1 MAYLNGQQAD
11 QARAAPAVGRSAVH
25 QVSLQVLGGLLIAAA
40 TGGVAVWGTS
50 LVLTERLQHLSEQV
64 SELGAS
70 VREMRRD
77 LYRPRYER
85 DKEAAAMPLLPAGR
99 P

>member
-1 MAYLNGQQAD
+1 MTYPTSQQAE
-11 QARAAPAVGRSAVH
+11 QGPAAPAAGRSAVH

-50 LVLTERLQHLSEQV
+50 LVLTERLTHLSEQV

-85 DKEAAAMPLLPAGR
+85 DKEAAVMPLLPAGR